1 VTGPPPGHGSV
12 LARLLAC
19 ALALAVIAI
28 IVIETAR
35 GALRRPPHYREI
47 SAIRKVFGR
56 YADQAIR
63 VVACETGGTFSVYA
77 RSGDYLGLFQMG
89 SYARARYGHTWTAL
103 GQARAAFRYFAESGY
118 RWTAW
123 SCKP

>member
-1 VTGPPPGHGSV
+1 MKR
-12 LARLLAC
+12 LAAVVS
-19 ALALAVIAI
+19 ALAALCGGAAAEAGDGHSDEIA
-28 IVIETAR
+28 
-35 GALRRPPHYREI
+35 
-47 SAIRKVFGR
+47 AIRKVFGR

-63 VVACETGGTFSVYA
+63 VVRCETGGTFSVYA
-77 RSGDYLGLFQMG
+77 RNGQYLGLFQMG
-89 SYARARYGHTWTAL
+89 EYARGRYGHSWTAL